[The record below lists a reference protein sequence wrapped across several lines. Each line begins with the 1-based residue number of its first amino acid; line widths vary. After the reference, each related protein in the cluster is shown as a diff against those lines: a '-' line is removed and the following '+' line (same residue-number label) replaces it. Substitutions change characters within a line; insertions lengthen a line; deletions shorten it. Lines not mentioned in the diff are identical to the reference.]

1 MKSFAVFSLI
11 AVVALSTAALST
23 SAVAQ
28 DAKAAAT
35 MSAEQAREENAY
47 TVGLQ
52 AFLWGYRNY
61 PPPLRRGGI
70 ADAVWACSGT
80 SWSA

>member
-1 MKSFAVFSLI
+1 MTQTFLTVFPNPTDLLAVEPEELGGIILELASGVMENGTFS
-11 AVVALSTAALST
+11 
-23 SAVAQ
+23 
-28 DAKAAAT
+28 
-35 MSAEQAREENAY
+35 
-47 TVGLQ
+47 
-52 AFLWGYRNY
+52 RNY